1 MPVQQDTRDV
11 PPRVVW
17 HDCSVDAHLIATD
30 GSMTA
35 ADPATIKKMLADGT
49 LLWLD
54 IKGTGASA
62 TALLQE
68 TFQLHPVAL
77 RSVGRFG
84 QRPKIEAFGDVV
96 YLVFYGARGMNEAP
110 AELHCFVAENYL
122 ITVHRSQSGAI
133 DELRKQVTEQGGPV
147 VGMADDTKRPI
158 RLIMLHHILD
168 CEIDSF
174 FPALSVFDDRID
186 TLQQQMFVKPTD
198 DQLAQLFSMQKWLV
212 SLRKL
217 VDPER
222 DMIASLVS
230 GVIELPGKV
239 PEGEPYIRELYD
251 HLIRIS
257 DLVDS
262 YRDLVSNA
270 MSAYLSTVSNRLN
283 QVMKQLTII
292 ATVFLPLSFLTGFF
306 GQNFGWM
313 VTRLGSLGVFLGFGL
328 GTELLAVTALFW
340 MFRRRGWL

>member
-1 MPVQQDTRDV
+1 
-11 PPRVVW
+11 
-17 HDCSVDAHLIATD
+17 
-30 GSMTA
+30 
-35 ADPATIKKMLADGT
+35 MLADGT

-68 TFQLHPVAL
+68 AFQLHPVAR

-84 QRPKIEAFGDVV
+84 QRPKIEPFGDVI
-96 YLVFYGARGMNEAP
+96 YLVFYGARGMGDPPVEV
-110 AELHCFVAENYL
+110 HCFVAKDFL
-122 ITVHRSQSGAI
+122 VTVHRAPSAAI
-133 DELRKQVTEQGGPV
+133 DQLRKQVTEQGGPV
-147 VGMADDTKRPI
+147 AGLADDTARPI
-158 RLIMLHHILD
+158 RLIMLHHIMES
-168 CEIDSF
+168 EIDSF
-174 FPALSVFDDRID
+174 FPALSDFDDRID

-198 DQLAQLFSMQKWLV
+198 DQLAQLFSMQRWLV
-212 SLRKL
+212 TLRKL

-230 GVIELPGKV
+230 GIIELPGKV
-239 PEGEPYIRELYD
+239 PESEPYIRELYD

-262 YRDLVSNA
+262 YRDLISNA

-306 GQNFGWM
+306 GQNFGWL
-313 VTRLGSLGVFLGFGL
+313 VNRLGSLAVFLGLGI
-328 GTELLAVTALFW
+328 GTEVVAITALFW
-340 MFRRRGWL
+340 MFRRRGWM